1 LARSITI
8 PRLTKSDRSVLNG
21 RATLRA
27 RHVPAFRRAA
37 ARQTRESPR
46 EGFQGHKQLIAER
59 QSNPKSDGVPPPA
72 TLCAISNSLPPSTV
86 VSLERRRRHCN
97 GFGSA
102 RMLAVVV
109 SPVGGRRP
117 VLSQPPR
124 EPCRGVFS
132 SFVGGLIPNNLDVM
146 PNR

>member
-109 SPVGGRRP
+109 FPSRWP
-117 VLSQPPR
+117 PPR
-124 EPCRGVFS
+124 FIPTTTRAVSWRVLLLCRWS
-132 SFVGGLIPNNLDVM
+132 HTE
-146 PNR
+146 